1 MAQATLVGFDVE
13 AGSRVL
19 KALDAGGINVPIAL
33 WIWSDYYEEWRLV
46 LASPAFDQTSSL
58 QAYEQFFRALQD
70 RYPIMPPPL
79 LILPMKDPFIKG
91 LRRMYS
97 KTEGIEGLHL
107 GSQIIGKMSISDAYI
122 YRIA

>member
-1 MAQATLVGFDVE
+1 MGQATVVGFDLE
-13 AGSRVL
+13 AGNRIL
-19 KALDAGGINVPIAL
+19 KLLDESDIKVPIAL

-46 LASPAFDQTSSL
+46 LASPDFDQTNRL
-58 QAYEQFFRALQD
+58 KAYEQFHRALQNK
-70 RYPIMPPPL
+70 YPIMPPPL
-79 LILPMKDPFIKG
+79 LILPMKDPFIKD
-91 LRRMYS
+91 LRRTYG